1 MADVY
6 EVTAKVVKV
15 SVGPAN
21 GNQVARILRRGEVVP
36 AGVPQGSLD
45 VLVKR
50 KLIKKTTVPAAP
62 TAAEKA
68 AADKA
73 QAEKTTAAKK

>member
-36 AGVPQGSLD
+36 AGVPQDSLD

-50 KLIKKTTVPAAP
+50 KLIKKTTVP
-62 TAAEKA
+62 T

>member
-15 SVGPAN
+15 SVGPAD

-36 AGVPQGSLD
+36 AGVPQDSLD

-62 TAAEKA
+62 TAA
-68 AADKA
+68 DKA